1 MKAKNFQSLYMSYR
15 YMRLIVMFDLS
26 TLTASDRRMYRQFHK
41 FLISEGFIMFQ
52 YSIYSK
58 IFLNNTNKESI
69 IKRLQSNA
77 PKSGNISILSITE
90 KQFAKM
96 IYLSGQKNT
105 SVANSDARL
114 VILGE
119 DEDD

>member
-1 MKAKNFQSLYMSYR
+1 MKVKNFQSLYMSYR

>member
-1 MKAKNFQSLYMSYR
+1 
-15 YMRLIVMFDLS
+15 MRLIVMFDLS